1 MDSTLDDVSID
12 ALLDVARRTDDI
24 GVVSIYADVSTAAER
39 ERTRIDLSNRFR
51 ELRARISEIGDA
63 RSAEI
68 LAGLERIEPQI
79 TELTDIVESGRG
91 RILFAALGEPWS
103 IRLSGMMPVSNRLVL
118 DEGPFV
124 HPLLEMLDEGR
135 AAGVVQVTANE
146 VDVHEWRLG
155 RMRALSSMRAP
166 EREASHER
174 AGHIGGGPS
183 GQFNS
188 PVREQRQSRQRELA
202 EQFLATAAKAVATL
216 AAERHWE
223 QILLS
228 GDARWTG
235 FVADRLPTQLSDSI
249 HHDSRL
255 LSSLQEAELASTVTD
270 QLHERHVARK
280 QQLTENVKQAA
291 HTARAVLG
299 ASEVAGALTVG
310 QVAHLIY
317 DPAVRYTGSVGADGT
332 LYAGGE
338 RGTDSSGAV
347 DEPRLTERLVERAL
361 ATGARVTPIED
372 AAQGALRE
380 ANGIAALLRW

>member
-24 GVVSIYADVSTAAER
+24 GVVSIYADVSTPAER

-51 ELRARISEIGDA
+51 ELRRRISAKGDA
-63 RSAEI
+63 RSVEI
-68 LAGLERIEPQI
+68 LAGLDRIEPQ
-79 TELTDIVESGRG
+79 LTDLTDPVESGRG
-91 RILFAALGEPWS
+91 RILFTALGEPWS

-118 DEGPFV
+118 DDGPFI
-124 HPLLEMLDEGR
+124 HPMLEVLDEGR
-135 AAGVVQVTANE
+135 PAGVVQVTANE

-155 RMRALSSMRAP
+155 RMRALSRMQAP
-166 EREASHER
+166 EREAPHER
-174 AGHIGGGPS
+174 AGQIGGGPS
-183 GQFNS
+183 GQFHS
-188 PVREQRQSRQRELA
+188 PVREHWEARQRELA

-216 AAERHWE
+216 VGERRWE

-235 FVADRLPTQLSDSI
+235 FVADRLPTQLSEMV
-249 HHDSRL
+249 HHDSRV
-255 LSSLQEAELASTVTD
+255 LSSLQGAALASAVTD
-270 QLHERHVARK
+270 RLHEAHVARE
-280 QQLTENVKQAA
+280 QQLTESVKQAA
-291 HTARAVLG
+291 HAARGVLG
-299 ASEVAGALTVG
+299 ASEVAGALAVG

-317 DPAVRYTGSVGADGT
+317 DPGVRYTGSVGTDGT

-338 RGTDSSGAV
+338 RGTGSPGAV

-372 AAQGALRE
+372 AAQGVLRE

>member
-24 GVVSIYADVSTAAER
+24 GVVSIYADVSTPAER

-51 ELRARISEIGDA
+51 ELRGRIAAKGDA
-63 RSAEI
+63 RSTEI
-68 LAGLERIEPQI
+68 VAGLDRIQPQI
-79 TELTDIVESGRG
+79 ADLTDLVESGRG
-91 RILFAALGEPWS
+91 RILFAALGGPWS

-118 DEGPFV
+118 DDGPFV

-135 AAGVVQVTANE
+135 PAGVVQVTANE

-155 RMRALSSMRAP
+155 RMRTLSRMQAP

-188 PVREQRQSRQRELA
+188 PVREQREARQRELA
-202 EQFLATAAKAVATL
+202 ERFLTTAANAVAKFVD
-216 AAERHWE
+216 ERRWE

-235 FVADRLPTQLSDSI
+235 FLADRLPTLLADMTHQ
-249 HHDSRL
+249 DSRL
-255 LSSLQEAELASTVTD
+255 LSSLQGAELATAVTD
-270 QLHERHVARK
+270 RLHEAHVASEQR
-280 QQLTENVKQAA
+280 LTASVEQAA
-291 HTARAVLG
+291 YASRGVLG
-299 ASEVAGALTVG
+299 PSEVAGALTVG

-317 DPAVRYTGSVGADGT
+317 DPAVRYTGSVGTDGS
-332 LYAGGE
+332 LYAGDE
-338 RGTDSSGAV
+338 RGMGAAGAV

-361 ATGARVTPIED
+361 ATGARVTPIEG
-372 AAQGALRE
+372 AAQGVLRE
-380 ANGIAALLRW
+380 ANGIAALVRW